1 MLPVGGIVGL
11 DQLAVSLS
19 GLVVPGSSSVITG
32 DLPGNCQRAMMPA
45 CSSLRSASDAQNL
58 DTFTLAMVRLDSGIV
73 GDCLMATSRSRP
85 TSNCVDLP
93 GKWVDAS
100 KISSRIGFGCR
111 GLALIR
117 MRLVFGITVMYSP
130 LQIG

>member
-19 GLVVPGSSSVITG
+19 GLVDPGSSNVIIG

-45 CSSLRSASDAQNL
+45 FSSRRSASVAQYL
-58 DTFTLAMVRLDSGIV
+58 ETFTRAIVRLDSGIV
-73 GDCLMATSRSRP
+73 GDCLMATSRSKP

-100 KISSRIGFGCR
+100 KTSSRIGFGCR

-117 MRLVFGITVMYSP
+117 IRLVFGITVIYTP